1 MIRSEC
7 EHLIA
12 RLADYTLLPTTT
24 VNVDRKLADEWN
36 QLTLMKDVTIVN
48 EDSHI
53 EQSLFGCILRKIDVI
68 TVAEWN
74 DSVCNA
80 GKLHHDVVDKFK
92 VKSIEVDTL
101 MGLLLELWIRGE
113 IPLILKTHDSLPI
126 LGEFSY
132 LNKNYVVIDSAI
144 EKRYEEMK
152 NYNLQVFSHIHDL
165 QPETLLKMTSISTVN
180 NEKHVQ
186 NDIEGTCELTSLH
199 TAVTTGNLQTVKTLL
214 NLGQDVNVLDEDRY
228 SFLHRAVEYKYE
240 GIVRILLENQAIV
253 NTVTKQGD
261 TPLITAIER
270 YQDTIF
276 KLLLEHKADINF
288 INSCGLTALYVAALE
303 RKWHV
308 VSILLS
314 QGAIAELP
322 AAQTLLFN
330 AVKTNNCNVVQKLL
344 KDYTEIAYDD
354 IPRDLARH
362 DDTRK
367 LIKTVS
373 EDRARVNVIDEYET
387 GNIEIEQVFLQNG
400 KSHING
406 RVEVTCSSSSLLEKD
421 DNKIEDKKDPGSSCL
436 STLTAGESTGATEI
450 RKPLSDKV
458 KTALLDL
465 PKRLREKSNK
475 LYQRTGFNSLIKV
488 IERDD
493 VIMVNKLLEY
503 GADINKTDLLG
514 VPPLSYAIKTKNKD
528 VFEILLRKGVDI
540 NQKSRDQSTPLYV
553 AVETENFEAVIAL
566 LSHGVEVNIVN
577 NAGITPLCAAVKTEN
592 GDIINILLS
601 NQADV
606 NLVGKDGATPLI
618 TAIQRNNVGIIQ
630 LLLAH
635 DADPNFIDECGVT
648 PLYIAALAGNW
659 FVVSVLL
666 LHNAY
671 TSIITCGKTLLFNA
685 IRTGCTSLVKLL
697 LTTQPTG
704 TTEFT
709 VFNDITMIIEE
720 VVGNRANINQVN
732 EQGFSPLHI
741 AVARRNLAMVELLL
755 EYKANVN
762 LRDNFDSRLADYT
775 LLPTTTVNVDR
786 KLADEW
792 NQLTLMKD
800 VTIVNEDSHIEQS
813 LFGCILRK
821 IDVITVAEWNDSVCN
836 AGKLH
841 HDVVDKFKVK
851 SIEVDTLMGH
861 IHDLQ
866 PETLLKMTSI
876 STVNNEKHV
885 QNDIEGTCE
894 LTSFHTAVTTGNLQT
909 VKTLLNLGQ
918 DVNVQDEDRYSFL
931 HRAVEYKYKGI
942 VRILLEN
949 QAIVNTVTKQ
959 GDTPLITAIE
969 KYQDTIFKLL
979 LEHKADINFINS
991 CGLTALYV
999 AALERKW
1006 HVVSILLSQGA
1017 IAELPAAQTLLFNA
1031 VKTNNCNV
1039 VQKLLKDYTEI
1050 AYDDIPRDLARHDD
1064 TRKLIKTVSE
1074 DRARVNVIDEYET
1087 GNIEIEQV
1095 FLQNGKSHINGRV
1108 EVTCSS
1114 SSLLEKDDNKIED
1127 KKDPGSSCLSTL
1139 TAGESTGATEIR
1151 KPLSDKVKTAL
1162 LDLPKR
1168 LREKSK
1174 ADSIESGHNSLFN
1187 AVETRNMN
1195 IVEKMLVAWPKEH
1208 NCNVNANTS
1217 FSKFDKPQNL
1227 IDIAFDIRP
1236 TVNSINEQG
1245 LTPLIKVIERD
1256 DVIMVN
1262 KLLEYGA
1269 DINKTDLLGV
1279 PPLSYAIKTK
1289 NKDVFEILLRKG
1301 VDINQKSRDQ
1311 STPLYVAVETENFEA
1326 VIALLSHGVEVN
1338 IVNNAG
1344 ITPLCAA
1351 VKTENGDII
1360 NILLSNQAD
1369 VNLVGKDGA
1378 TPLITAIQ
1386 RNNVGIIQLLLA
1398 HDADPN
1404 FIDECGVTPLYIAAL
1419 AGNWFVVSVLLLHNA
1434 YTSIITC
1441 GKTLLFNAIRTGCTS
1456 LVKLLLTTQPTGTTE
1471 FTVFNDITM
1480 IIEEVV
1486 GNRANINQV
1495 NEQGFSPLHI
1505 AVARRNLAMVELLL
1519 EYKANVNLR
1528 DNFDC
1533 TVLDI
1538 ARRTKQKNIIEAL
1551 CKQKHSI
1558 SKIT

>member
-1 MIRSEC
+1 MVPTSMIRSEC

-24 VNVDRKLADEWN
+24 VDVDRKLADEWN

-165 QPETLLKMTSISTVN
+165 QPDTLLKMTSTST
-180 NEKHVQ
+180 
-186 NDIEGTCELTSLH
+186 I
-199 TAVTTGNLQTVKTLL
+199 
-214 NLGQDVNVLDEDRY
+214 
-228 SFLHRAVEYKYE
+228 
-240 GIVRILLENQAIV
+240 
-253 NTVTKQGD
+253 
-261 TPLITAIER
+261 
-270 YQDTIF
+270 
-276 KLLLEHKADINF
+276 
-288 INSCGLTALYVAALE
+288 
-303 RKWHV
+303 
-308 VSILLS
+308 
-314 QGAIAELP
+314 
-322 AAQTLLFN
+322 
-330 AVKTNNCNVVQKLL
+330 
-344 KDYTEIAYDD
+344 
-354 IPRDLARH
+354 
-362 DDTRK
+362 
-367 LIKTVS
+367 
-373 EDRARVNVIDEYET
+373 
-387 GNIEIEQVFLQNG
+387 
-400 KSHING
+400 
-406 RVEVTCSSSSLLEKD
+406 
-421 DNKIEDKKDPGSSCL
+421 
-436 STLTAGESTGATEI
+436 
-450 RKPLSDKV
+450 
-458 KTALLDL
+458 
-465 PKRLREKSNK
+465 
-475 LYQRTGFNSLIKV
+475 
-488 IERDD
+488 
-493 VIMVNKLLEY
+493 
-503 GADINKTDLLG
+503 
-514 VPPLSYAIKTKNKD
+514 
-528 VFEILLRKGVDI
+528 
-540 NQKSRDQSTPLYV
+540 
-553 AVETENFEAVIAL
+553 
-566 LSHGVEVNIVN
+566 
-577 NAGITPLCAAVKTEN
+577 
-592 GDIINILLS
+592 
-601 NQADV
+601 
-606 NLVGKDGATPLI
+606 
-618 TAIQRNNVGIIQ
+618 
-630 LLLAH
+630 
-635 DADPNFIDECGVT
+635 
-648 PLYIAALAGNW
+648 
-659 FVVSVLL
+659 
-666 LHNAY
+666 
-671 TSIITCGKTLLFNA
+671 
-685 IRTGCTSLVKLL
+685 
-697 LTTQPTG
+697 
-704 TTEFT
+704 
-709 VFNDITMIIEE
+709 
-720 VVGNRANINQVN
+720 
-732 EQGFSPLHI
+732 
-741 AVARRNLAMVELLL
+741 
-755 EYKANVN
+755 
-762 LRDNFDSRLADYT
+762 
-775 LLPTTTVNVDR
+775 
-786 KLADEW
+786 
-792 NQLTLMKD
+792 
-800 VTIVNEDSHIEQS
+800 
-813 LFGCILRK
+813 
-821 IDVITVAEWNDSVCN
+821 
-836 AGKLH
+836 
-841 HDVVDKFKVK
+841 
-851 SIEVDTLMGH
+851 
-861 IHDLQ
+861 
-866 PETLLKMTSI
+866 
-876 STVNNEKHV
+876 NNEKHV

-931 HRAVEYKYKGI
+931 HRAVEYKYEGI

-1074 DRARVNVIDEYET
+1074 DRARVNVIDEYGVLPLHRAVAEGNKDMVKILLRYNANANLVDSLGNTALQIAVRNGHKDIVDILVENAKSTISDKKGNSPFYYRIET

-1174 ADSIESGHNSLFN
+1174 YSIFTKKDVDCRTEPTESDNLLYTAVETGNVELVKKILSNGANVNCTSNDGYTPLIAAAEKKTVTIAQQLLENKAEVNLAGTCGITPLYVAALIGDLTMVTLLLQYGARADSIESGHNSLFN